1 MPLSINAESCPF
13 RYPTFDRYRFVDRQL
28 DIERCLGLELVQT
41 FVLARTVMVSDT
53 INDADLAVDPPLGAL
68 ARTGDPSQSH
78 PPLLAALKE
87 YFGYD
92 RFRPGQAQIVAAAM
106 ERRDLL
112 AIMPTGGGKSLCF
125 QLPALLQ
132 PGVTIVVSPLIA
144 LMQDQVQL
152 LQNNGIAA
160 TFINSSLTGGEIR
173 SRIDDLLAGK
183 TKLLYVAPERL
194 LNPDFLHDFLPRL
207 ASEIGLAA
215 IVVDEAHCVSEWG
228 HDFRPEYR
236 QLTTIRQ
243 HFPVIPFQA
252 FTATATERVRQDI
265 CTQLSLRDPF
275 YHLSSFDR
283 TNLYYEVLPKSR
295 QTYQQ
300 LLAQIR
306 STTGAGIIYC
316 LSRKR
321 VEEVATKLQQD
332 GISALAYHAGLDR
345 DTRHNNQNRF
355 IRDDVRVMVATVA
368 FGMGIN
374 KPDVRFV
381 VHYDLPRNMEGYY
394 QEAGRAG
401 RDGEKSRCTL
411 FFGVGDIKTIEYLI
425 AQKVD
430 PQTNEPLEEEQRV
443 AKYQLRRV
451 TAYAEA
457 TECRRTVQLAYF
469 GETFQAPCNCCDNC
483 LSPQP
488 IEDRTIDAQK
498 FLSCI
503 ARFGQRGQR
512 YGLSHTIDVLR
523 GSSNEKVKKYRHD
536 ELSTYGI
543 GKDRSVDEWRHLARS
558 LIDRRL
564 VDETDDGYPVL
575 QLNSDSWEVMRGDRQ
590 VQIAIKKSP
599 PKKEKTTKTIVPIAD
614 STVTALYEEL
624 RQLRKHIAD
633 IQGVPPYVVFPDAS
647 LWQMARD
654 KPNTL
659 TDFKRISGVGNR
671 KLEQYGSL
679 FVGKIVAFTK

>member
-1 MPLSINAESCPF
+1 
-13 RYPTFDRYRFVDRQL
+13 
-28 DIERCLGLELVQT
+28 
-41 FVLARTVMVSDT
+41 MVSDM
-53 INDADLAVDPPLGAL
+53 INDGNVAVDP
-68 ARTGDPSQSH
+68 H
-78 PPLLAALKE
+78 LLAALKE

-92 RFRPGQAQIVAAAM
+92 RFRPGQAQIVSAAM

-160 TFINSSLTGGEIR
+160 TFINSSLMGGEIR

-207 ASEIGLAA
+207 ALEIGIAA
-215 IVVDEAHCVSEWG
+215 IVIDEAHCVSEWG

-243 HFPVIPFQA
+243 HFPAIPFQA

-275 YHLSSFDR
+275 YHLSSFNR

-300 LLAQIR
+300 LLSQVR
-306 STTGAGIIYC
+306 STAGAGIIYC

-321 VEEVATKLQQD
+321 VEEVTTKLQQD

-345 DTRHNNQNRF
+345 DTRQDNQDRF

-411 FFGVGDIKTIEYLI
+411 FFGIGDIKTIEYLI

-451 TAYAEA
+451 VAYAEA

-503 ARFGQRGQR
+503 ARFSQRGQR

-543 GKDRSVDEWRHLARS
+543 GKDRSADEWRHLARS

-599 PKKEKTTKTIVPIAD
+599 PKKEKTAKTIIPIAD

-654 KPNTL
+654 QPNTL